1 MKQMK
6 VIFKKYLQERVR
18 VQRAAEAMVVTQQ
31 LILAEEDRQALRYAL
46 HAQRLEEAHA
56 LVVSLGPA
64 SPTNSDDYGPIAGE
78 NYEDDEQYRDYHS
91 IGV

>member
-1 MKQMK
+1 MVVARQLMAAA
-6 VIFKKYLQERVR
+6 R
-18 VQRAAEAMVVTQQ
+18 RAAGAME
-31 LILAEEDRQALRYAL
+31 AEEDRQALRYAL